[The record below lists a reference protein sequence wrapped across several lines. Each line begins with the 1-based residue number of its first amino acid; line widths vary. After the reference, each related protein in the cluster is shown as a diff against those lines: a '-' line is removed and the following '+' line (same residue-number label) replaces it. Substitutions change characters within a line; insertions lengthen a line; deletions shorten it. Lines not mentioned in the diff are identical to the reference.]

1 MLFGWLRQLDGP
13 DSDVLILA
21 VATPLRIYR
30 RSMISELRAVSL
42 LLSPYAPEQTKAYL
56 RAVAAENDGFKYQA
70 VRPFSATIAVVA
82 PQELADLVAASLI
95 EPQDRRSQGGR
106 RRDQAFSFNDSD
118 YLPPSPAQTPFL
130 DLLEAAPAVGLG
142 LVRKLVDEAV
152 AFRSGYGDPETTGF
166 LLAPDDGARFF
177 PWTQTYLWSRDQARE
192 YLVGSVLWAVE
203 ARGTGRVAEAG
214 AWGDV

>member
-1 MLFGWLRQLDGP
+1 MRISDWS
-13 DSDVLILA
+13 SDVCSSD
-21 VATPLRIYR
+21 LR
-30 RSMISELRAVSL
+30 
-42 LLSPYAPEQTKAYL
+42 
-56 RAVAAENDGFKYQA
+56 
-70 VRPFSATIAVVA
+70 VA

-166 LLAPDDGARFF
+166 LLALDDGARLF

-192 YLVGSVLWAVE
+192 YSVAS
-203 ARGTGRVAEAG
+203 
-214 AWGDV
+214 